1 MEFHSSVPPVDLAP
15 LTGLTIPQFLLDAP
29 PAVDRLG
36 LRPARDAASAVW
48 FVEDATGR
56 RYDLDAVRQRVYGLA
71 NALAGAWGVRDG
83 DVGELPVL
91 RSWCERALVVTLG
104 SLRVFAQSY

>member
-1 MEFHSSVPPVDLAP
+1 MEFHSSVPPIDLAP

-29 PAVDRLG
+29 SAVDRLA
-36 LRPARDAASAVW
+36 LRPARDAASAAW

-56 RYDLDAVRQRVYGLA
+56 RYDLEAVRQRVHGLA

-83 DVGELPVL
+83 DVGELPL
-91 RSWCERALVVTLG
+91 RPSSCERALVVTLD
-104 SLRVFAQSY
+104 SLRVFAESY